1 MNTAA
6 LSTPNR
12 VRLLT
17 AADVAALPRAL
28 PSGEVGYE
36 LHDGRLVV
44 TSPHVAG
51 HGRRQARFAA
61 HLFLDGEKFGHGEA
75 YARVEILLRRDPDHL
90 LCADAAFVT
99 AARLPARV
107 STEGFLLTVPD
118 LVVEIRS
125 KVDAGPE
132 FPERIENY
140 LSAGVAL
147 VWVADPEARTV
158 TAHRANQAPA
168 TFGPSDTL
176 TALPVIP
183 GFAVPV
189 AELLPT

>member
-1 MNTAA
+1 MSTAA

-12 VRLLT
+12 IRLLT
-17 AADVAALPRAL
+17 AADVAALPLAL

-44 TSPHVAG
+44 TAPHVAG
-51 HGRRQARFAA
+51 HGRRQA
-61 HLFLDGEKFGHGEA
+61 HLFLDGEKFGRGEA
-75 YARVEILLRRDPDHL
+75 YARVEILLRRNPDHL

-118 LVVEIRS
+118 LVVEIRG
-125 KVDAGPE
+125 KADAGPE

-140 LSAGVAL
+140 LSAGVGL

-168 TFGPSDTL
+168 TFVASDTL